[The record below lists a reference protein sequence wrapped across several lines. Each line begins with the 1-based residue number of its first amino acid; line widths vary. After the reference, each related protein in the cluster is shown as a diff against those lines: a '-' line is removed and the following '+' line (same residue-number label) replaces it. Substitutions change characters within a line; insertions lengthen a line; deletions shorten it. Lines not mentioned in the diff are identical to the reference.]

1 LSVGAA
7 LGTVINSRRSD
18 GSPGYYKEA
27 VLLAQHAGVSYWL
40 RFYAA
45 LNDEHPEIPEWTEQ
59 DFPATE
65 EATLPRVADIR
76 ELRASNIEDRL
87 SRVSTTLDSL
97 EERAGA
103 LVRDFQARPD
113 GSPAAMQEN
122 GVNLAEDLEKTARD
136 LREQWSKE
144 IAKQTDAMLG
154 KLREEAANSGRAF
167 EEREQQLA
175 SMGESKL
182 ASFNQAAA
190 NAEASLEAAVEN
202 LREEIIVS
210 TLALA
215 ESREQLASLA
225 ESKPASLSQP
235 AASAVSSLEAAMA
248 KLREE
253 VSNAR
258 RELTEN
264 QRQLASLAEARLASP
279 NLPAASAVS
288 SLEAAMAKLREEV
301 GDSRRSSAESQQ
313 QLTSLIEA
321 RLASRNP
328 PEASAVSSLEA
339 AMAKLREEVSD
350 SRRSS
355 AESQQQLTSLI
366 EARLASRN
374 QPESNAVSSL
384 EAAMAK
390 LREEVGDSRRSS
402 AENQQQLTSLIEARL
417 ASRNQPE
424 AISVASLEAAVEKLW
439 EEVGDSRRALAEDQ
453 QQLASLTEARLASVN
468 RTAANAI
475 ANLEAA
481 AAKLREEVGNSRRAL
496 AENQQQ
502 LASVAD
508 AKLASLNEAT
518 ANAMAGFEGAAAK
531 LREEAGHAERTFA
544 ESKRELA
551 RLIETGKTLLNQIPS
566 RTVPPYVEPEQRRF
580 RSQYATSPEAYSEAF
595 MPHSAEQ
602 SAAFVDHGSPSN
614 RRGAVG
620 MLTLAAGLFLVV
632 TVTPWGAIFSTPEP
646 VQMHLQAQAPSD
658 FADQSPYW
666 SAKHRAKEEE
676 TAQAYWQAAASSLQM
691 RYPFGSELPADPAP
705 EFKVDSQY
713 APTGR
718 AGAVVEMR
726 AHYWEKLRACWSQRR
741 FWIESQPE
749 QESFAVH
756 MRRVWEQI
764 KSKFA

>member
-1 LSVGAA
+1 
-7 LGTVINSRRSD
+7 
-18 GSPGYYKEA
+18 
-27 VLLAQHAGVSYWL
+27 
-40 RFYAA
+40 
-45 LNDEHPEIPEWTEQ
+45 
-59 DFPATE
+59 
-65 EATLPRVADIR
+65 
-76 ELRASNIEDRL
+76 
-87 SRVSTTLDSL
+87 
-97 EERAGA
+97 
-103 LVRDFQARPD
+103 
-113 GSPAAMQEN
+113 
-122 GVNLAEDLEKTARD
+122 
-136 LREQWSKE
+136 
-144 IAKQTDAMLG
+144 
-154 KLREEAANSGRAF
+154 
-167 EEREQQLA
+167 
-175 SMGESKL
+175 
-182 ASFNQAAA
+182 
-190 NAEASLEAAVEN
+190 
-202 LREEIIVS
+202 
-210 TLALA
+210 
-215 ESREQLASLA
+215 
-225 ESKPASLSQP
+225 
-235 AASAVSSLEAAMA
+235 
-248 KLREE
+248 
-253 VSNAR
+253 
-258 RELTEN
+258 
-264 QRQLASLAEARLASP
+264 
-279 NLPAASAVS
+279 
-288 SLEAAMAKLREEV
+288 MAKLREEV
-301 GDSRRSSAESQQ
+301 GDSRRSSAES
-313 QLTSLIEA
+313 
-321 RLASRNP
+321 
-328 PEASAVSSLEA
+328 
-339 AMAKLREEVSD
+339 
-350 SRRSS
+350 
-355 AESQQQLTSLI
+355 
-366 EARLASRN
+366 
-374 QPESNAVSSL
+374 
-384 EAAMAK
+384 
-390 LREEVGDSRRSS
+390 
-402 AENQQQLTSLIEARL
+402 QQQLTSLIEARL